1 MDIVNAALVG
11 ERHQSLGRAA
21 NAVNSPATPIAMT
34 EAAGFL
40 PDCLSALAAGP
51 DWVANPDLASIERLA
66 PHIFVL
72 ECEAGG
78 PPLYRCAG
86 SAIQDALG
94 FDPRGR
100 AFYENWDD
108 GARLGLQPY
117 FDRSAECHWAIRLS
131 SVCQDSDPH
140 PDTSALLVETVLI
153 PVLSDDPDKSC
164 FIGISLMHGNDE
176 AEPRAGLQHL
186 RQVSYLGEGGP
197 VL

>member
-1 MDIVNAALVG
+1 
-11 ERHQSLGRAA
+11 
-21 NAVNSPATPIAMT
+21 MT

-40 PDCLSALAAGP
+40 PDCLSALVAGP
-51 DWVANPDLASIERLA
+51 DWIADPDMATIERLA

-86 SAIQDALG
+86 SAIQDVLG
-94 FDPRGR
+94 FNPQGR
-100 AFYENWDD
+100 AFYENWDAA
-108 GARLGLQPY
+108 ARLGLQPY
-117 FDRSAECHWAIRLS
+117 FDRSAECHWAIRVS
-131 SVCQDSDPH
+131 SIGQDSDQ
-140 PDTSALLVETVLI
+140 DADKGATASALQVETVLI
-153 PVLSDDPDKSC
+153 PVLSDDPRKSC
-164 FIGISLMHGNDE
+164 LIGVSLMHGNGE